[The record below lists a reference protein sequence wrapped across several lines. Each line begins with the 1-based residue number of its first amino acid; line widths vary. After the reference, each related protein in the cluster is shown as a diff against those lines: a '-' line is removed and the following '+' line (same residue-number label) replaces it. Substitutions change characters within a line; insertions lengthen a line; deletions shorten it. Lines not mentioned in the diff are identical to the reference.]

1 MHCVNRAE
9 ALRGICAAASLA
21 LVACHS
27 VDAPAQTRWIVPP
40 LFEPHSFR
48 IETELFDVPAD
59 LAGEFG
65 PALSEDDELIGF
77 RIDETGRHDA
87 LAARA
92 RVEPRIVRATRPV
105 VVVRSGERATLLSRS
120 VEAGAPAQS
129 LESDRVSLVV
139 GAAIGSSWAP
149 IDFQLRATWLD
160 LDGRT
165 IAAVEGATPLPN
177 GYRIQS
183 FLLPPSR
190 RANGTAVLG
199 FFTVES
205 IFDDCSRV
213 ATLDPGDGIASAVGR
228 LSNVGSVPIR
238 FCVAGDRVPRRIEL
252 GDAGAA
258 RWEGDE
264 RALHVVVGSQARFT
278 CAGDGNRVRVTA
290 SGGTL
295 TFIGARNACTNVAD
309 GRASRFDSQPTR
321 TGERNAIDLGGE
333 PGNELAGPWQLD
345 PIRPG
350 G

>member
-1 MHCVNRAE
+1 MNRAE
-9 ALRGICAAASLA
+9 ALRRVCVVFLA
-21 LVACHS
+21 LAACHAVES
-27 VDAPAQTRWIVPP
+27 PARTRWIVPP

-65 PALSEDDELIGF
+65 PALAEDDELIGF

-87 LAARA
+87 LVQRAAA
-92 RVEPRIVRATRPV
+92 DARIVRATRPE
-105 VVVRSGERATLLSRS
+105 VVVRSGERAPLSARS
-120 VEAGAPAQS
+120 ADAATQS

-160 LDGRT
+160 EHGRT
-165 IAAVEGATPLPN
+165 IAAVEGATPLPS

-199 FFTVES
+199 FFHVES
-205 IFDDCSRV
+205 IFDDCSAP

-252 GDAGAA
+252 GDMGAA
-258 RWEGDE
+258 RWDGDGRE
-264 RALHVVVGSQARFT
+264 LEVVAGAEAVFT
-278 CAGDGNRVRVTA
+278 CTGDGNRVRATA

-295 TFIGARNACTNVAD
+295 TFDGAHNACANEANGAGGTRFVSRPA
-309 GRASRFDSQPTR
+309 RAGDV
-321 TGERNAIDLGGE
+321 NAIDVGGE
-333 PGNELAGPWQLD
+333 SGNELQGPWQPQLD